1 MKWKACLLLVF
12 CAITNIH
19 GCNRGS
25 SSTTSTTPAPVEEI
39 FESETA
45 STVSRSGSGG
55 AGGARRPGGGRGSG
69 GNSVTASQLRILSE
83 NLLNLDTGG
92 AMIPINAQGRASSSN
107 TQDMA
112 AEPLIGNVPASV
124 LNWETTRL
132 MQQLLDNYE
141 PLASVRE
148 VTNSQEQSE
157 EDNFLNALMATAVM
171 QEVEK
176 FLKDKKLLSGSLRSK
191 LKEIWFTQYKRAG
204 RNIGSSGFE
213 HVFVGELKG
222 GKVSGFHNWLNFR
235 KEEQDGDLDYKG
247 YMKRVSLNGK
257 GEIIKLRFVWLNE
270 EKPVGSIFVGTTPE
284 LEIALYTVCFIVM
297 PDANCPVQLAGHK
310 FAIQTWTYDSRGKPV
325 IGSAYPNI

>member
-12 CAITNIH
+12 CAITNIQ

-25 SSTTSTTPAPVEEI
+25 TATTTAPTPVEEVI
-39 FESETA
+39 ESDSI
-45 STVSRSGSGG
+45 STVSRAGSGGSGG
-55 AGGARRPGGGRGSG
+55 ARPGGRGGSGG

-92 AMIPINAQGRASSSN
+92 TMIPINAQGKASSAN
-107 TQDMA
+107 TRDMA
-112 AEPLIGNVPASV
+112 AEPLIGNVPSSV

-132 MQQLLDNYE
+132 MQQLLDNYV
-141 PLASVRE
+141 PQASARE
-148 VTNSQEQSE
+148 ETNSQEQSE
-157 EDNFLNALMATAVM
+157 EDNFLNALVNTPVM
-171 QEVEK
+171 REVER
-176 FLKDKKLLSGSLRSK
+176 FLKEKRLLSGTIRSK

-284 LEIALYTVCFIVM
+284 LEMALYTVCFVVM
-297 PDANCPVQLAGHK
+297 PDANCPVQLAGHR
-310 FAIQTWTYDSRGKPV
+310 FSIQTWTYSSRGKPV